1 MIKRAKNKK
10 SGFTLIEMVVTLILV
25 GIIAA
30 FAGMWIVSVTNG
42 YIQARASAETVQ
54 KAQLALAR
62 LTKEFSAIK
71 SVNSEST
78 TDTQITFTRWDEE
91 ISANVTQTV
100 ALNGNLLKI
109 GNKTLADNISSF
121 SLSYWYYCNTNFPNP
136 TCKSSSWRSDS
147 KVIQIE
153 IEFSLP
159 GNLNSEFTKRV
170 TPRNL

>member
-109 GNKTLADNISSF
+109 GNKTLTDNLSSF
-121 SLSYWYYCNTNFPNP
+121 KLSYCNTNFPNP
-136 TCKSSSWRSDS
+136 TCLSSWSSDS
-147 KVIQIE
+147 KVIQIK

>member
-1 MIKRAKNKK
+1 MIKIAKNKK

-42 YIQARASAETVQ
+42 YIQARASAETAQ
-54 KAQLALAR
+54 KAQLAFAR

-71 SVNSEST
+71 SVDSEST
-78 TDTQITFTRWDEE
+78 TDSQITFTRWDEE

-109 GNKTLADNISSF
+109 GDNTLADNISSF
-121 SLSYWYYCNTNFPNP
+121 KLSYCDTNFPNS
-136 TCKSSSWRSDS
+136 TCPSSWSSDS